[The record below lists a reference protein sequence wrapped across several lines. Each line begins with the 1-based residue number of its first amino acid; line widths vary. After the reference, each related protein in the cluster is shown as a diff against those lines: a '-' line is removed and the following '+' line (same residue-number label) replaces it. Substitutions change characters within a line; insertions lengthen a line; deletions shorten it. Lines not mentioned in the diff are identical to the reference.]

1 MQSQQALQLSWAKTR
16 KTKSNCLR
24 MPELHDRILGTAPGN
39 KIHHTLQQTG
49 SRLFGDR
56 LLASY
61 LSSCLSIVDGLGP
74 VHKFMLASEGLK
86 LSASPELIKTQV
98 AQADDNLRWAAEI
111 KAEGYHRTNV
121 LSFLS
126 FWAAYEAGNEN
137 IIAAILSTIQP
148 SALAVTEKFGQGKYV
163 ITNWPWA
170 EDQCLEIAQKL
181 DQKAKDK
188 TQDGGWDVAA
198 RLTTLYGW
206 LGVTITVPKPA
217 SEKFNEASMV
227 RNVLLHR
234 YGRLGQRDIARAPH
248 LAEFENK
255 AIQLTRPRLDEYYQA
270 VVDVHIAIMHGIT
283 ATGWE

>member
-1 MQSQQALQLSWAKTR
+1 
-16 KTKSNCLR
+16 
-24 MPELHDRILGTAPGN
+24 MPEIHDRILGTAPEK
-39 KIHHTLQQTG
+39 KIYHALQRTG
-49 SRLFGDR
+49 SRLVGDR
-56 LLASY
+56 FLASY
-61 LSSCLSIVDGLGP
+61 LADCLSIVDGLGP
-74 VHKFMLASEGLK
+74 VHKLMLASEGQK
-86 LSASPELIKTQV
+86 RSASPELIKKLV
-98 AQADDNLRWAAEI
+98 AQADDNIRWAAEM

-137 IIAAILSTIQP
+137 IVAAILSTIQP
-148 SALAVTEKFGQGKYV
+148 SAVAVTEQFVQGKYV

-188 TQDGGWDVAA
+188 TQDGGWNVAA
-198 RLTTLYGW
+198 RLTTLYSW
-206 LGVTITVPKPA
+206 LGVTITVPKIS

-283 ATGWE
+283 ATGWELVD

>member
-1 MQSQQALQLSWAKTR
+1 
-16 KTKSNCLR
+16 
-24 MPELHDRILGTAPGN
+24 MPELHDRVLGTAPEK
-39 KIHHTLQQTG
+39 KIYHALQQTG
-49 SRLFGDR
+49 SRLVGDR
-56 LLASY
+56 ILASH
-61 LSSCLSIVDGLGP
+61 LADCLSIVDGLGP
-74 VHKFMLASEGLK
+74 VHKLMLASVGQK
-86 LSASPELIKTQV
+86 RDASPELVKAQV
-98 AQADDNLRWAAEI
+98 AKAEDNLRWAAEM

-137 IIAAILSTIQP
+137 IISAILSSIQP
-148 SALAVTEKFGQGKYV
+148 SATSATEQFKKGKYV
-163 ITNWPWA
+163 IANWPWA

-206 LGVTITVPKPA
+206 LGVTIAVPKIA

-234 YGRLGQRDIARAPH
+234 YGRLGQRDMARAPH
-248 LAEFENK
+248 LAEFKNK
-255 AIQLTRPRLDEYYQA
+255 AIQLTQPRLDEYYLA
-270 VVDVHIAIMHGIT
+270 LTDVHTAIMDGIT

>member
-1 MQSQQALQLSWAKTR
+1 
-16 KTKSNCLR
+16 
-24 MPELHDRILGTAPGN
+24 MPELHDRILGTAPAK
-39 KIHHTLQQTG
+39 KIHYALQQTG
-49 SRLFGDR
+49 SRLVGDR
-56 LLASY
+56 FLASY
-61 LSSCLSIVDGLGP
+61 LANCLNIVNGLGP
-74 VHKFMLASEGLK
+74 VHKLMLASEGLK
-86 LSASPELIKTQV
+86 RGAAPELIKTLV
-98 AQADDNLRWAAEI
+98 AQADDNLLWAAEM
-111 KAEGYHRTNV
+111 KTEGYHRTNV

-137 IIAAILSTIQP
+137 IIAAILSKIQP
-148 SALAVTEKFGQGKYV
+148 SAVAATEKFAPGKYV

-170 EDQCLEIAQKL
+170 EDQCLEVAQKL

-188 TQDGGWDVAA
+188 TQDGGWDLAA

-206 LGVTITVPKPA
+206 LGVTITVPTIA
-217 SEKFNEASMV
+217 SEKFNEASTV

-255 AIQLTRPRLDEYYQA
+255 AIQLTQARLDEYYQA
-270 VVDVHIAIMHGIT
+270 VVDVHIAIMNGIT